1 MEIDETTIE
10 TTVSQGKKKRIT
22 IVISALMG
30 FAVLLC
36 IVVIAQVLSKGYVSI
51 GGYSLFRVVTGSMEP
66 TMQVGTMLI
75 AEDTPIEEIQPGEIV
90 TFRSREPGMF
100 RVIIT
105 HRVLSV
111 QTGSNGK
118 RYLETKGDANPY
130 ADANYVDEDYLI
142 GRVVWYTGE
151 NNVFAQIMK
160 VVTGKTGFLA
170 CIVLPCILSGLF
182 VMKDC
187 IKNMRE
193 EMDAINQELD
203 RNGQTAANDLQ
214 QQMNEEDYNAL
225 RERLRNELLEE
236 LKQSAEPETTEQ
248 EPGTGQE

>member
-1 MEIDETTIE
+1 
-10 TTVSQGKKKRIT
+10 
-22 IVISALMG
+22 
-30 FAVLLC
+30 
-36 IVVIAQVLSKGYVSI
+36 
-51 GGYSLFRVVTGSMEP
+51 
-66 TMQVGTMLI
+66 MQVGTMLI

-118 RYLETKGDANPY
+118 LYLETKGDANPY

-142 GRVVWYTGE
+142 GKVVWYTGE

-170 CIVLPCILSGLF
+170 CIVLPCILIGLF

-203 RNGQTAANDLQ
+203 RNGQTAADDLQ